1 MENHLGTSIKTLRT
15 DCGGEYTNNEFCNFC
30 SYSGSIHQFTCPHTS
45 QQNSISE
52 HKHRHIVDMTLT
64 LISQSSLP
72 FRYWSYA
79 FSTAIFLIN

>member
-45 QQNSISE
+45 QQNSIAE

>member
-45 QQNSISE
+45 QQNSVAE
-52 HKHRHIVDMTLT
+52 HKHCHIVDMTLT

-79 FSTAIFLIN
+79 FSTTIFLIN